1 MSRFYDEFKEK
12 SIRELEILCIR
23 KRNIQAIINCNSPA
37 ALFRELNTLTY
48 KILIAELH
56 IKGTFGKDATAKEYS
71 TRPI

>member
-1 MSRFYDEFKEK
+1 MGRFYDEFKEK

-48 KILIAELH
+48 KILIAESR
-56 IKGTFGKDATAKEYS
+56 IKGTFGKDAITQEYS
-71 TRPI
+71 ARPI